1 MPAAALPALLAAAA
15 APLVPLLL
23 LLMCHPLQPRPK
35 KRPCW
40 HATQRFAFLTL
51 LYTTSSS
58 TTAVLHILLILL

>member
-35 KRPCW
+35 KRPSW
-40 HATQRFAFLTL
+40 HATASIRVGL
-51 LYTTSSS
+51 
-58 TTAVLHILLILL
+58 VLNKIHDAPECTCA